1 VIGCLWLQLIF
12 VEDVIKVKGIE
23 GVLDP
28 LGHFFDVV
36 FGFEGSEGLEDGEV
50 GQLAVSEWQRGFF
63 AHVLF

>member
-1 VIGCLWLQLIF
+1 M
-12 VEDVIKVKGIE
+12 
-23 GVLDP
+23 LDP